1 MNISDIAVMDHNDSG
16 LRTGGANRVSNGTGN
31 FLLDELSQQDFE
43 RVNAHLKPVEL
54 QRGDFLSFAGR
65 RVTQAYFSVSAAI
78 SVVAVLPEGQ
88 VFEGGL
94 IGREGFFGLPVV
106 LGDGIATH
114 HAVVQTGG
122 KAYRFAAPLL
132 KATFD
137 WSGTFRDVILRY
149 AQYFLSQVTQTAV
162 CNRSH
167 PMEARLARW
176 MLMTRDAVGSDTL
189 ELTHETL
196 AQMLGVHRPGVS
208 LAMSA
213 LKDMSVIQATRGHIT
228 LKNLPRLR
236 ELSCG
241 CYRSVRM
248 ERDRLLRLQKMTLK

>member
-1 MNISDIAVMDHNDSG
+1 MITSDNGVTERIDTDLHTASPI
-16 LRTGGANRVSNGTGN
+16 RESNGTGN
-31 FLLDELSQQDFE
+31 FLLDGLSRQDFE
-43 RVNAHLKPVEL
+43 RISAHLKPVEL
-54 QRGDFLSFAGR
+54 QRGDFVSFAGR
-65 RVTQAYFSVSAAI
+65 RVTQAYFCVNAAI

-94 IGREGFFGLPVV
+94 IGHEGFYGMPVV
-106 LGDGIATH
+106 LGDGIAAH
-114 HAVVQTGG
+114 HAIVQAGG
-122 KAYRFAAPLL
+122 KAYRLAAPVL

-137 WSGTFRDVILRY
+137 WSGTFRDLLLRY

-213 LKDMSVIQATRGHIT
+213 LKDMSVIQATRGHVT

-241 CYRSVRM
+241 CYRSVRL
-248 ERDRLLRLQKMTLK
+248 ERDRLLKLQETSPK